1 VPILPIPKVPFFVF
15 NIYNVEICRILN
27 SLDVTVFI
35 VLYFGKILLGIYT
48 HYSLQKKEKSLIGNF
63 IFQLGI
69 FKFIINLLLAYQV
82 QQGIYRSIL

>member
-1 VPILPIPKVPFFVF
+1 M
-15 NIYNVEICRILN
+15 EICRILN
-27 SLDVTVFI
+27 GLDVTVFI
-35 VLYFGKILLGIYT
+35 VLYFGKILLGTYT
-48 HYSLQKKEKSLIGNF
+48 HNFLQKKEKSLIGNF